1 MFFSSLHGTFSRID
15 YILGH
20 KTSLSKF
27 KRIEIISRIFSDHL
41 VMKLEINHRKKN
53 ERKKKKDYVGNKQY
67 ATNQQVND
75 KIKEEIR
82 KHLEIKKH

>member
-1 MFFSSLHGTFSRID
+1 MEKKKKKERKKIKKQYMFFSSLHGTFSRID

-53 ERKKKKDYVGNKQY
+53 ERKKKKRLRG
-67 ATNQQVND
+67 
-75 KIKEEIR
+75 E
-82 KHLEIKKH
+82 

>member
-27 KRIEIISRIFSDHL
+27 KRIEIISRIFSDHN

-53 ERKKKKDYVGNKQY
+53 ERKKKKITWGINNMLL
-67 ATNQQVND
+67 TNRSMT
-75 KIKEEIR
+75 KSKR
-82 KHLEIKKH
+82 KSENT